1 MDLRELLA
9 RASAREAQAWETV
22 VRQYGPLIWR
32 LLQKF
37 RNLEKE
43 ALDDLFQD
51 VFTVL
56 LNGGLKSFRGSSEH
70 EFRAY
75 LKTISENEAR
85 SCLRKH
91 GRKFE
96 VFEQPMESGEGGDL
110 LGSFESFTDPS
121 PGPEEQ
127 AISLEIRR
135 KLSSCIQQILQI
147 DQEIFW
153 MRERGLAYKEIT
165 ETLGLPHGTVASKY
179 HRAKEALA
187 DCLEKAGITGVR
199 EK

>member
-1 MDLRELLA
+1 MEIRDLVA

-75 LKTISENEAR
+75 LKDD
-85 SCLRKH
+85 H
-91 GRKFE
+91 
-96 VFEQPMESGEGGDL
+96 
-110 LGSFESFTDPS
+110 
-121 PGPEEQ
+121 
-127 AISLEIRR
+127 
-135 KLSSCIQQILQI
+135 
-147 DQEIFW
+147 
-153 MRERGLAYKEIT
+153 RE
-165 ETLGLPHGTVASKY
+165 
-179 HRAKEALA
+179 
-187 DCLEKAGITGVR
+187 
-199 EK
+199 